1 MRNIASA
8 AAAIKSATGLPVS
21 PIVKRLTPIRSAKK
35 IMARILPSAIA
46 AIGFSGTMPIKRSLR
61 GTASCTA
68 LGATAERSTPTPGCK
83 IAARVNP
90 IVMATNVV
98 NKYKPRVRAPNDP
111 NLLGSPIEITPET
124 SVTKTNGT
132 TTIRISRMKRSPIH
146 AMDVT
151 PSPKIT
157 PTMTPKIMAPRIRF
171 QSAISNHILI
181 KLFQQILSIRNQDKS
196 ELVYSYIY
204 AFVLARRSIVGWQ
217 LITIYFLCATTI
229 PIQLFL
235 FPLYFVFAKLGIIGN
250 VIATAFILSAINL
263 PLATFLLRTYVL
275 TIPSEIDDAAFLDG
289 ASPIQ
294 TFIHIIFPLLR
305 PGLVTVG
312 IIVGLNAWNEF
323 LITSTFQQG
332 QNSFTMT
339 LGYLSMNGTYATDQ
353 GAMMAGAFI
362 LVAPIILFFIVMQRL
377 FISGMAAGAI
387 KG

>member
-1 MRNIASA
+1 MTFLRKIFQNNINNLSSNLLLYILVLISLLPLLLG
-8 AAAIKSATGLPVS
+8 AINTFKSDADIIINPLTLPNELDFS
-21 PIVKRLTPIRSAKK
+21 NFSRAWKAGKFK
-35 IMARILPSAIA
+35 IGIINSILL
-46 AIGFSGTMPIKRSLR
+46 SGTTIIVTLSFASL
-61 GTASCTA
+61 G
-68 LGATAERSTPTPGCK
+68 
-83 IAARVNP
+83 
-90 IVMATNVV
+90 
-98 NKYKPRVRAPNDP
+98 
-111 NLLGSPIEITPET
+111 
-124 SVTKTNGT
+124 
-132 TTIRISRMKRSPIH
+132 
-146 AMDVT
+146 
-151 PSPKIT
+151 
-157 PTMTPKIMAPRIRF
+157 
-171 QSAISNHILI
+171 
-181 KLFQQILSIRNQDKS
+181 
-196 ELVYSYIY
+196 

-217 LITIYFLCATTI
+217 IITIYFLCATTI

-294 TFIHIIFPLLR
+294 TFLHIIFPLLR

-332 QNSFTMT
+332 QSSFTMT

-362 LVAPIILFFIVMQRL
+362 LVAPIIVFFIVMQRL
-377 FISGMAAGAI
+377 FISGMAAGAV